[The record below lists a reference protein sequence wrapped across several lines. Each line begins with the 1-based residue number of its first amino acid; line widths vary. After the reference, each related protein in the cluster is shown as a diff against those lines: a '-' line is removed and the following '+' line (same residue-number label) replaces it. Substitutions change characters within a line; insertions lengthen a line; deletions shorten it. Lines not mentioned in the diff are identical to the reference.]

1 MSDKP
6 KTAPMTSGIRN
17 TLLVLGGAIA
27 VMLGLFVSN
36 VTTPKQLTADQYL
49 ALGYYGFPEPRII
62 KPFSLLDETGSAVDT
77 SDLKGQWSL
86 LYFGFT
92 YCPDIC
98 PTTLGVLNR
107 AVKQTQT
114 PPQVVLVSVDPERDT
129 PAVLGQYLASFNPD
143 FKGYTGTFD
152 DVVGLATNVNV
163 AFGKIPGAEPG
174 TYTVDH
180 SSSIVVVDPF
190 GRYAGFIK
198 QPHQAE
204 KISSIISSLQR

>member
-1 MSDKP
+1 MP
-6 KTAPMTSGIRN
+6 SGIRN
-17 TLLVLGGAIA
+17 TLLVIGAAIA
-27 VMLGLFVSN
+27 VILGLFVFHL
-36 VTTPKQLTADQYL
+36 TTPKQLTADQYL
-49 ALGYYGFPEPRII
+49 ALGYYGFPKPRRI

-77 SDLKGQWSL
+77 SDLTGQWSL

-107 AVKQTQT
+107 AVKQTQI

-129 PAVLGQYLASFNPD
+129 PAVLGQYLASFNPS

-152 DVVGLATNVNV
+152 DVVGLATNVNI

>member
-1 MSDKP
+1 MP
-6 KTAPMTSGIRN
+6 SGIRN
-17 TLLVLGGAIA
+17 TLLVIGAAIA
-27 VMLGLFVSN
+27 VILGLFVFN
-36 VTTPKQLTADQYL
+36 LTTPKQLTADQYL
-49 ALGYYGFPEPRII
+49 ALGYYGFPEPRRI

-77 SDLKGQWSL
+77 SDLTGQWSL

-107 AVKQTQT
+107 AVKQTQI

-129 PAVLGQYLASFNPD
+129 PAVLGQYLASFNPS

-152 DVVGLATNVNV
+152 DVVGLATNVNI

-180 SSSIVVVDPF
+180 SSSIDVVDPF

-198 QPHQAE
+198 
-204 KISSIISSLQR
+204 

>member
-1 MSDKP
+1 MP
-6 KTAPMTSGIRN
+6 SGIRN
-17 TLLVLGGAIA
+17 TLLVIGAAIA
-27 VMLGLFVSN
+27 VILGLFVFN
-36 VTTPKQLTADQYL
+36 LTTPKQLTADQYL
-49 ALGYYGFPEPRII
+49 ALGYYGFPEPRRI

-77 SDLKGQWSL
+77 SDLTGQWSL

-107 AVKQTQT
+107 AVKQTQI

-129 PAVLGQYLASFNPD
+129 PAILGQYLASFNPS

-152 DVVGLATNVNV
+152 DVVGLATNVNI

>member
-1 MSDKP
+1 VSETP
-6 KTAPMTSGIRN
+6 ETAPKTSGIRN
-17 TLLVLGGAIA
+17 TVLVIVSAIA

-36 VTTPKQLTADQYL
+36 VMTPKQLTADQYQT
-49 ALGYYGFPEPRII
+49 LGYYGFPEPRTI
-62 KPFSLLDETGSAVDT
+62 KPFSLLDEAGNTVGTA
-77 SDLKGQWSL
+77 DLKGQWSL

-92 YCPDIC
+92 FCPDIC

-107 AVKQTQT
+107 AVKQTQI
-114 PPQVVLVSVDPERDT
+114 PPQIVLVSVDPERDT
-129 PAVLGQYLASFNPD
+129 PAVLAQYLSGFNKS

-163 AFGKIPGAEPG
+163 AFGKIPGAMPG

-204 KISSIISSLQR
+204 KIASIVDSLQR